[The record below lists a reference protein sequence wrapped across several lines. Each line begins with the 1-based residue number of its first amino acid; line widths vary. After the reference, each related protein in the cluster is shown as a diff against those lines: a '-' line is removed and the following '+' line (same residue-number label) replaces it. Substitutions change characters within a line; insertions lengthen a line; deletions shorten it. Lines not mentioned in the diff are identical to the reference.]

1 MQVEGGSS
9 EGSKSECEEPTLGFR
24 IVIPDDKDKEILL
37 AANEILTGI
46 EKGVVG
52 FDTEFTKRIPSS
64 TDQIILDM
72 EAPSPTAKKAA
83 KAILQY
89 LELVS
94 EKGYQTDW
102 EKAGLCTIQIATALP
117 VELKRIL
124 ESPEILL
131 AGAGLLSDTTV
142 IWEDLH
148 IDMKQL
154 TDVGLMTRLW
164 KPEARDEEG
173 FQHLA
178 LDSATKDVLQI
189 TIDKSKQSLIDWRK
203 EPSESDITC
212 KRETNYH
219 TDAAIDTAVSLRL
232 FEFLSPALVKKEQ
245 AMGKQI
251 PASWYTYNMTEGEP
265 TRINRSHKGA
275 VIPWSFRD
283 CTWWMANKFK
293 GYLP

>member
-37 AANEILTGI
+37 KLHVKRVVYVVSEKAANEILTGI
-46 EKGVVG
+46 KKGVVG

-64 TDQIILDM
+64 TEQIILDM

-142 IWEDLH
+142 IWEDLRV
-148 IDMKQL
+148 DMKQL

-178 LDSATKDVLQI
+178 LDSATKEVLQI
-189 TIDKSKQSLIDWRK
+189 TIDKSKQ
-203 EPSESDITC
+203 
-212 KRETNYH
+212 N
-219 TDAAIDTAVSLRL
+219 AAIDAAVSLRL
-232 FEFLSPALVKKEQ
+232 FEFLSLALVKKEQ

-251 PASWYTYNMTEGEP
+251 PMSWYTYNMTEGEP
-265 TRINRSHKGA
+265 TRIDRSHKGA